1 MRILSWC
8 RSNAM
13 LAAAV
18 LAAGVTAFFV
28 PPDGEY
34 LGYFDMK
41 TLCCLF
47 CVLAVVGALRDMNI
61 FAALSQ
67 RLVRSFGSVRS
78 VCTALVIITMAA
90 SMLLTN
96 DTALLTFLPLGWFVL
111 DCTGQRKHVPLL
123 FVLQNCGANLSGMI
137 TPFGNPQNLYLYSY
151 YGIGTGDFVSI
162 MLPPFLISTALILAG
177 CLLFPTTKLSVPDT
191 TVRIEPLRTAVYAAL
206 FCLAV
211 AMVLRAVPYAIGAA
225 VTLAVLLVLDRRA
238 IAGLDWGLLG
248 TFAAFF
254 VFSGN
259 LARIEAVHTLFASL
273 LSHGV
278 MAVSAL
284 TSQLISNVPAAI
296 LLSRFTEDY
305 ASLLVGVNIGGTGT
319 LIASLAGLIT
329 FREYTRH
336 EPEKAGR
343 FFALFS
349 AVGFALLALL
359 LGAMSLIR

>member
-177 CLLFPTTKLSVPDT
+177 CLLFPKTKLSVPDT
-191 TVRIEPLRTAVYAAL
+191 TVRIEPLRTAAYAAL

-238 IAGLDWGLLG
+238 IAGLDWKPCPHRGG
-248 TFAAFF
+248 AYA
-254 VFSGN
+254 VCVSP
-259 LARIEAVHTLFASL
+259 LARGHGGFGADEPAYKQRAG
-273 LSHGV
+273 SHSSEPLYRG
-278 MAVSAL
+278 L
-284 TSQLISNVPAAI
+284 RLAA
-296 LLSRFTEDY
+296 RRREHRRNGY
-305 ASLLVGVNIGGTGT
+305 AH
-319 LIASLAGLIT
+319 SLAC
-329 FREYTRH
+329 
-336 EPEKAGR
+336 
-343 FFALFS
+343 
-349 AVGFALLALL
+349 
-359 LGAMSLIR
+359 GAYHLP

>member
-1 MRILSWC
+1 M
-8 RSNAM
+8 
-13 LAAAV
+13 
-18 LAAGVTAFFV
+18 
-28 PPDGEY
+28 
-34 LGYFDMK
+34 
-41 TLCCLF
+41 
-47 CVLAVVGALRDMNI
+47 LAVVGALRDMNI

-177 CLLFPTTKLSVPDT
+177 CLLFPKTKLSVPDT